1 MNGTLLQHRIEN
13 RKKDLTKEIRYI
25 DVDYKGFNEK
35 HVEDTIVYNG
45 NALLNAYKVWLCS
58 FRGDYLRKYNFGGF
72 FQNLC
77 NEWPY
82 EPESA
87 DKIKNA
93 LIAATHEYWPT
104 IKLIECEVKM
114 AHKLSYPGWEVRVLP
129 LETTTNMV
137 GLEMYLNNTDI
148 KITRKN

>member
-35 HVEDTIVYNG
+35 RVEDTIVYNG

-77 NEWPY
+77 NEWPC

-87 DKIKNA
+87 DKIKEA

-104 IKLIECEVKM
+104 SKLIECEVKM